1 MPRLPDPA
9 PLAAGVRSFADFLSW
24 LGVPAER
31 VLLRPPPGMANV
43 SDVLRM
49 EREENRQ
56 CELVCGT
63 LVEKRLGYKTS
74 AVAAALLSHL
84 EPHVAKKPLGVVTG
98 PEAPYRLGDYLVR
111 IPAVAFCAAGSY
123 PGDVH
128 PGEAAPEVIPRFVA
142 EIADEDTSPTEMTRK
157 LEDYFSAGVKLVWVI
172 DLEKHTALAYTSP
185 KKSTTI
191 SASGALDAGRAVPGF
206 KLPVKQLFEH
216 LGAVKGRK

>member
-9 PLAAGVRSFADFLSW
+9 PLAPGVRTFDDFLNW
-24 LGVPAER
+24 LGVPAQR

-43 SDVLRM
+43 SDVLRV
-49 EREENRQ
+49 ERQENRQ

-63 LVEKRLGYKTS
+63 LVEKRLGYRAS
-74 AVAAALLSHL
+74 AIAAALLAAL
-84 EPHVAKKPLGVVTG
+84 EPHVAKKKLGVVTG

-128 PGEAAPEVIPRFVA
+128 PGEAAPEVIPRLVT

-172 DLEKHTALAYTSP
+172 DLEKHSATAYTSP
-185 KKSTTI
+185 KKAASIST
-191 SASGALDAGRAVPGF
+191 SGTLDAGRAVPGF

-216 LGAVKGRK
+216 LGAGKGRR

>member
-9 PLAAGVRSFADFLSW
+9 PLADGVRSFADFLSW

-74 AVAAALLSHL
+74 AVAAALLAHL

-142 EIADEDTSPTEMTRK
+142 EVADEDTSPTEMTRK
-157 LEDYFSAGVKLVWVI
+157 VEDYFSAGVKLVWVI
-172 DLEKHTALAYTSP
+172 DLEKHTAIAYTSP
-185 KKSTTI
+185 KKSATV
-191 SASGALDAGRAVPGF
+191 SASGTLDAGRAVPGF

-216 LGAVKGRK
+216 LTGKSRK